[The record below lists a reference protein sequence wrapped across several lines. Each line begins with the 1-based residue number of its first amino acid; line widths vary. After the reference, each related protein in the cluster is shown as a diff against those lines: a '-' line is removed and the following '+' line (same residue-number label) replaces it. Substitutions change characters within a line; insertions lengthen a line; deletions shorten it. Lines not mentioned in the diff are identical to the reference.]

1 MKESTIKELY
11 IKLQE
16 LYSNVLNVLTAINQS
31 FATTSSEITV
41 NIMDSDDIQQT
52 LRIPSFLY
60 LESKIEQI
68 DSNLNNLFNMPKS
81 GEAWFSKS
89 SDMYKLELVKSNN
102 APVSPKLSDDKL
114 YAYSK
119 DTYIFKDLV
128 NPKTYLKLG
137 IDNLPDNIQKMFV
150 KKMVFYNADT
160 YSKILSSGYTK
171 YDEIKAL
178 LYNLNEGIDY
188 EEYDSV
194 IDLPIKH
201 DEYVSDFKILDIPQG
216 EQENPYFNT
225 ESENNNNL
233 IYKVILDTL
242 IYSPEEDT
250 SIEYTLQPG
259 QYLCLDNEYVI
270 YKVLSIN
277 SIINNKNIK
286 QHEVTL
292 EEVSGHIALQK
303 YEENSSMVLHI
314 YNKDYSKY
322 HYVELPL
329 EENPFIAFFVS
340 TIYNNTRSVLSD
352 ALLLNLNNIMMV
364 NSDGTPMLV
373 NGKEIS
379 YIDYYNH
386 FCSNVGDMLLGISNI
401 AYSQMSN
408 YSNEQINEL
417 LNSDAVQS
425 RVSMTINDELFKVQR
440 INTHLIN
447 DEYSTKIINL
457 HTKRNELTSDI
468 NSLQANIDTI
478 YNQLVTTDFASDVTQ
493 TQLSLKNQLDNLYSQ
508 RILLQ
513 KELISIV
520 DNINSLKIYVSG
532 LTDSKYRVRG
542 TTATS
547 ELESFIDEFYP
558 KCKIIKMEVEYKY
571 KSTNLD
577 TTQVQNINSNIFTD
591 WNKLDTIVRE
601 RKPKFNNINNSYT
614 IEFENYDNIDNI
626 IKWNQIDIPITS
638 GEDVVIRVRYL
649 YSIGQPFINLYSPWS
664 NEITVAFPIELS
676 DSSEISSIIAQNK
689 EDEIDARFNKTLL
702 NDGYQEHISNKI
714 IDNSQVYFHMP
725 ENIYSGFNTP
735 ENKFINLKDK
745 LQELTNE
752 INSYKD
758 LILGDATSSYSL
770 YLVFDNKQI
779 ELFSESTNDIT
790 INENALISS
799 DSIIT
804 KNMKLVLK
812 NTGSEPLKLY
822 SLFPGNK
829 SKCLIQLDDQYA
841 RTYESMNYE
850 RVPILLETDG
860 PENLRVNDT
869 VRWQTLGQWIYF
881 RQNTVFN
888 TTSYYVDNKYDYID
902 TLIQNVNEENTS
914 FNIENKYKL
923 EDYINTPQQPLL
935 PNRLRYWDILGGYN
949 LNGIIYNNSYTYND
963 GNYNILPTQNLTNT
977 NELNKYYSKIDN
989 ANNDFKYTDKEDNTF
1004 DNNFVLRY
1012 EHIWGKNSL
1021 NKNIQIQDNYSIN
1034 ELLENNKFEIKTNNE
1049 TNRLTSKDIIGGFLI
1064 PTLTSENQIMCNE
1077 NNNSCITLAVSDSLT
1092 IPITF
1097 QYYLGNGNNSDDEN
1111 KVNNKVEK
1119 YLSFDIKKS
1128 LLQNPK
1134 NYVIHLIANYNVN
1147 SDINISTVSSN

>member
-16 LYSNVLNVLTAINQS
+16 LYANAVNVLTAINQS
-31 FATTSSEITV
+31 FQTTSSEITV
-41 NIMDSDDIQQT
+41 NIMDTDDVQQT

-102 APVSPKLSDDKL
+102 APVSPILSNDKL

-150 KKMVFYNADT
+150 KKMVFFDANV
-160 YSKILSSGYTK
+160 YSQILNSGYKK

-188 EEYDSV
+188 EEYDSI
-194 IDLPIKH
+194 IDLPIKQ
-201 DEYVSDFKILDIPQG
+201 DEYVSEFKILDIPQG
-216 EQENPYFNT
+216 EIENPYINYD
-225 ESENNNNL
+225 SENNNNL
-233 IYKVILDTL
+233 IYKLILDTL
-242 IYSPEEDT
+242 SYSPEEDS

-270 YKVLSIN
+270 YKVLSVN
-277 SIINNKNIK
+277 TIIENDIK
-286 QHEVTL
+286 QHEVIL
-292 EEVSGHIALQK
+292 EEISGHISLQK
-303 YEENSSMVLHI
+303 YEDNSSMILHI
-314 YNKDYSKY
+314 YNQDYSKY

-329 EENPFIAFFVS
+329 EENPFIAFFIS
-340 TIYNNTRSVLSD
+340 TIHNNTRSVLSD
-352 ALLLNLNNIMMV
+352 MLLLNLNNILMV
-364 NSDGTPMLV
+364 NADGTPMLV
-373 NGKEIS
+373 NNKEIS
-379 YIDYYNH
+379 YIDYYKN

-401 AYSQMSN
+401 AYSQLSN
-408 YSNEQINEL
+408 YSNEQVNDLVNGAAIQSKVSTTLNEDYL
-417 LNSDAVQS
+417 
-425 RVSMTINDELFKVQR
+425 KVQR

-457 HTKRNELTSDI
+457 HTKRNELTADI
-468 NSLQANIDTI
+468 NSLQSNIDTI

-493 TQLSLKNQLDNLYSQ
+493 TQLSLKSQLDNLYSQ

-532 LTDSKYRVRG
+532 LADSKYRIRG
-542 TTATS
+542 SVLTS
-547 ELESFIDEFYP
+547 ELESFIDEYFS

-601 RKPKFNNINNSYT
+601 RKLKFSNINNSYN
-614 IEFENYDNIDNI
+614 IEFENYDDIDNI

-638 GEDVVIRVRYL
+638 GEDVIIRVRYL
-649 YSIGQPFINLYSPWS
+649 YSVGQPFINLYSPWS
-664 NEITVAFPIELS
+664 DEITISFPTELS
-676 DSSEISSIIAQNK
+676 DSSEISSILEQNR

-745 LQELTNE
+745 LQELTND
-752 INSYKD
+752 INNYKE

-779 ELFSESTNDIT
+779 ELFSETINDIT
-790 INENALISS
+790 INENSFISS
-799 DSIIT
+799 DTFVT
-804 KNMKLVLK
+804 KDMKLVLK
-812 NTGSEPLKLY
+812 NTGTGPLKIY

-829 SKCLIQLDDQYA
+829 DKSLIQLDDQYA
-841 RTYESMNYE
+841 RTYESLNYE
-850 RVPILLETDG
+850 RVPILIETDG
-860 PENLRVNDT
+860 PENLHIYDS
-869 VRWQTLGQWIYF
+869 VRWQSLGQWIYF
-881 RQNTVFN
+881 RKNSVFN
-888 TTSYYVDNKYDYID
+888 TTSYYLDKYNVDNLYKS
-902 TLIQNVNEENTS
+902 LK
-914 FNIENKYKL
+914 ENKYKVDIEYKL
-923 EDYINTPQQPLL
+923 SDYIQGFQQPLL
-935 PNRLRYWDILGGYN
+935 PYRLRSWDINNDIVFG
-949 LNGIIYNNSYTYND
+949 NSYIYD
-963 GNYNILPTQNLTNT
+963 
-977 NELNKYYSKIDN
+977 KIDN
-989 ANNDFKYTDKEDNTF
+989 DNFDFIESNISITKNISDLNNYSNINNANKEFMYNYKNDYDEYPI
-1004 DNNFVLRY
+1004 NNFILRY
-1012 EHIWGKNSL
+1012 EHIWGKQNGKDIQLRNNYPISTL
-1021 NKNIQIQDNYSIN
+1021 LNNTIFKYSGDNDVENMSITNKNNP
-1034 ELLENNKFEIKTNNE
+1034 LV
-1049 TNRLTSKDIIGGFLI
+1049 GGFLI
-1064 PTLTSENQIMCNE
+1064 PTLSSQNQILCTE
-1077 NNNSCITLAVSDSLT
+1077 NNNSYITLDVSES
-1092 IPITF
+1092 ISVPITF
-1097 QYYLGNGNNSDDEN
+1097 QYYLDS
-1111 KVNNKVEK
+1111 KVNYTKVEK

-1134 NYVIHLIANYNVN
+1134 NYVIHLTANYDVN
-1147 SDINISTVSSN
+1147 SDLDIITNSSN